1 MGLQWFWS
9 VLWFFVLIFVA
20 WPLGFLAA
28 VFYLILAPFAAC
40 CACMKTVTDFLH
52 KGVLLPYNVA
62 TYMVQGRSC
71 GQI

>member
-1 MGLQWFWS
+1 MGLQWCWAI
-9 VLWFFVLIFVA
+9 VWFVVLILLA
-20 WPLGFLAA
+20 WPLGFIAA
-28 VFYLILAPFAAC
+28 FLYILISPFAAC
-40 CACMKTVTDFLH
+40 CACTKTLIDFLH